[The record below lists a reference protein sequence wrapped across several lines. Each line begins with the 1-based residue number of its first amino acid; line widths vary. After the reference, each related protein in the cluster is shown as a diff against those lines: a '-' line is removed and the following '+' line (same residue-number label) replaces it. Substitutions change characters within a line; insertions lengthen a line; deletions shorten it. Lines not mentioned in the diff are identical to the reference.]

1 MRSTTRMSGYNAE
14 LRQAIE
20 AAYDAQDKTEAA
32 VQAVEKLLVF
42 ECFLAP
48 EPMAEMCAGGEF
60 YLLYGGK
67 AMAIEEAL
75 SVMEANGC
83 ITPRDFY
90 NF

>member
-1 MRSTTRMSGYNAE
+1 MTTKMSGYNAE

-20 AAYDAQDKTEAA
+20 AAYDAQDKTDAA

-48 EPMAEMCAGGEF
+48 EPMAEMCTGGEF